1 MEQILLINPKARS
14 PKMARRHT
22 RRTRRAA
29 SPAQRAARARFA
41 AMARARRRN
50 PAPRRA
56 KRRSNPRV
64 RHHYLTAPHVTHRRH
79 RHHARRRNP
88 IGSAGMKGLLMP
100 AIKGAA
106 GAVLVDAVF
115 NFLPLPATLTTGTI
129 GMVTKAA
136 AAVALGTMGRKAFG
150 HSATDMAIG
159 SLTVQTYGLLR
170 QLLPASITG
179 LGYISPGVQVGANVP
194 PAIAAP
200 APSAGV
206 AGLGMY
212 LNSGMGLG
220 EYVH

>member
-14 PKMARRHT
+14 TKMARRT

-29 SPAQRAARARFA
+29 SPAQRAARAKFA

-64 RHHYLTAPHVTHRRH
+64 RHHYLTAPHITHHRRRHHRRH
-79 RHHARRRNP
+79 NP